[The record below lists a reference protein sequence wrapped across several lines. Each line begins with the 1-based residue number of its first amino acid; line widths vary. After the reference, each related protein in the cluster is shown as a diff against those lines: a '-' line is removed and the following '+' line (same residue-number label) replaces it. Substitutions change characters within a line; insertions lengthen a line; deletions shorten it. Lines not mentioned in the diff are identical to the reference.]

1 MNSLQ
6 ILQCLRLINNHSV
19 GVYPADKIPHF
30 LTRPSAIVINTDD
43 HTKPGTHWVAIHI
56 SKDGRGTYF
65 DSYGLPPFVPQ
76 HLDCLRRN
84 CAFFRWNTTQYQRND
99 TPKPPSFSI
108 TEFRSSQR
116 TTIADYFKRFDWAL
130 QLSQI
135 PVESH
140 ANYARVHM
148 GSELN
153 NALKF
158 LVSPELP
165 ESISYANIKKTLT
178 DHFDSQRNKYAES
191 IRYRQICQ
199 SKGETVANFAL
210 RLKQGAAYCE
220 YGEFLDRMLIEQ
232 LLHGLESREMCD
244 EIIAKKPATF
254 LAAYEVTNSLEA
266 TRNQNLKNKLGY
278 TPSRIK
284 NNKPRNRSLSRN
296 RSQQSDQHKS
306 SQSDNSCNGCSGNHA
321 RKDCKYKD
329 AVCHT
334 CGKKGH
340 LSRVCRSKK
349 PLTLTSN
356 SKSVNQPADH
366 IDIVQ
371 CFNKIEDISS
381 FKSSEKQFIQV
392 FLDNS
397 PIQMELD
404 TGAPCGIISLKTL
417 RSFKRNYVLQ
427 KSDRQ
432 FSSYTSHL
440 IKSAGKISV
449 NVTVGGSSKQLVVHV
464 VEDDFDSLFGREW
477 ITEFV
482 SEIDFHKLFSRDS
495 KVCTVKAS
503 TPELTKNQSD
513 RLNQLLYRFDDIF
526 STNPG
531 KLKGPQV
538 SVHFKPD
545 ARPVFSLD
553 YAEWASPTHVV
564 ARKNGGIRIT
574 GNYKSTLNPQIII
587 DEHPIPKTE
596 HILLGMNGAKF
607 FCHLDITDAYLH
619 LPADDEFSHA
629 LTLNTPKHGLIR
641 PKRAVYGAANIP
653 AIWQRRIEEVVRY
666 LEKVRVFFDDIL
678 AYGEDFEDML
688 KVLDELLSRLRS
700 HGLHL
705 NRRST
710 LMAFINRTSTLR
722 QFDAPKPTTPEQLQL
737 FLEANRAYETIKN
750 ALISPQVLMQYDP
763 SLPLLLATDAS
774 KTGLGAVLS
783 HRLPDG
789 RERRIFY
796 ASRTMSETEQ
806 RYPQID
812 KEALPLTQILH
823 PAKSLPVLCIS
834 RMVNYADY
842 MSHFNYDVIFKPTK
856 ENANADYC
864 SRAPLPGTEEANS
877 IHKLSVRE
885 ESHDEFSEF
894 MICQI
899 KQLPVRAESIAKETK
914 KDSILGKIV

>member
-1 MNSLQ
+1 MASEELLKNLTEVFTAA
-6 ILQCLRLINNHSV
+6 LRASSQNVQGNV
-19 GVYPADKIPHF
+19 
-30 LTRPSAIVINTDD
+30 
-43 HTKPGTHWVAIHI
+43 
-56 SKDGRGTYF
+56 
-65 DSYGLPPFVPQ
+65 
-76 HLDCLRRN
+76 
-84 CAFFRWNTTQYQRND
+84 

-108 TEFRSSQR
+108 AEFRSSEK
-116 TTIADYFKRFDWAL
+116 TIADYFKRFDWAL

-158 LVSPELP
+158 LVTPELP
-165 ESISYANIKKTLT
+165 ENISYANIKKTLT

-232 LLHGLESREMCD
+232 LLHGLECREMCD

-254 LAAYEVTNSLEA
+254 LAAYEVANSLEA
-266 TRNQNLKNKLGY
+266 TRNIANEVKVSMKPEPANKLGY

-296 RSQQSDQHKS
+296 RSQQSHQHKS

-340 LSRVCRSKK
+340 LSRVCRSKI
-349 PLTLTSN
+349 PLTSN
-356 SKSVNQPADH
+356 SKSENQPADH

-392 FLDNS
+392 SLDNS

-432 FSSYTSHL
+432 FSSYTGHL

-449 NVTVGGSSKQLVVHV
+449 NVTVGGSSKQLVVYV

-495 KVCTVKAS
+495 KVYTVKTL

-513 RLNQLLYRFDDIF
+513 HLNQLLYRFDDIF

-531 KLKGPQV
+531 KLKGPPV

-545 ARPVFSLD
+545 ARPVFSRAREVPHALQDSYLKEIEKKLASGLYVKVD
-553 YAEWASPTHVV
+553 YAEWASPIYVV

-629 LTLNTPKHGLIR
+629 LTLNTPTHGLIR

-653 AIWQRRIEEVVRY
+653 AIWQRRIEEVVRD
-666 LEKVRVFFDDIL
+666 LKKVRVFFDDIL

-688 KVLDELLSRLRS
+688 KVLDELLS
-700 HGLHL
+700 
-705 NRRST
+705 
-710 LMAFINRTSTLR
+710 
-722 QFDAPKPTTPEQLQL
+722 
-737 FLEANRAYETIKN
+737 
-750 ALISPQVLMQYDP
+750 
-763 SLPLLLATDAS
+763 
-774 KTGLGAVLS
+774 
-783 HRLPDG
+783 
-789 RERRIFY
+789 
-796 ASRTMSETEQ
+796 
-806 RYPQID
+806 
-812 KEALPLTQILH
+812 
-823 PAKSLPVLCIS
+823 
-834 RMVNYADY
+834 
-842 MSHFNYDVIFKPTK
+842 
-856 ENANADYC
+856 
-864 SRAPLPGTEEANS
+864 
-877 IHKLSVRE
+877 
-885 ESHDEFSEF
+885 
-894 MICQI
+894 
-899 KQLPVRAESIAKETK
+899 
-914 KDSILGKIV
+914 